1 MLIIESIET
10 LIQGINKIQD
20 IIHFAEDIYNKNI
33 LTTEEQKYLKIN
45 INAFN
50 NTLDNLKV
58 LSEYYNEV
66 DKIEQQ
72 NIIDTALDLY
82 NNVDYL
88 KSILNKIDNN
98 D

>member
-20 IIHFAEDIYNKNI
+20 IISFAEDIYNKNI

-45 INAFN
+45 IDAFN
-50 NTLDNLKV
+50 NNLDNLKV
-58 LSEYYNEV
+58 LSEYYINI

-72 NIIDTALDLY
+72 NIINTALDLY
-82 NNVDYL
+82 NNVNYL
-88 KSILNKIDNN
+88 KSILDQI
-98 D
+98 

>member
-20 IIHFAEDIYNKNI
+20 IISFAEDIYNKNI

-45 INAFN
+45 IDTFN
-50 NTLDNLKV
+50 NNLDNLKI
-58 LSEYYNEV
+58 LSEYYSNV

-72 NIIDTALDLY
+72 NIINTALDLY
-82 NNVDYL
+82 NNVNYL
-88 KSILNKIDNN
+88 KSILDQI
-98 D
+98 

>member
-20 IIHFAEDIYNKNI
+20 TISFAENIYNKNI

-45 INAFN
+45 IDAFN
-50 NTLDNLKV
+50 NALDNLKI
-58 LSEYYNEV
+58 LSEYYNTT
-66 DKIEQQ
+66 DKIDQQ
-72 NIIDTALDLY
+72 NIINTALDLY

-88 KSILNKIDNN
+88 KSILDQI
-98 D
+98 